1 MSIAT
6 EITRL
11 QNAKASI
18 KSAIENKGVSVP
30 SSTLLDGYANL
41 IAQISGGGSTGL
53 EYETGIYEPT
63 TDEYRP
69 TINFTNSHSV
79 PPTILTMYD
88 ATGTNLTDTNSNIA
102 NTYIDVYRLT
112 GVGYN
117 YNAQNSNFR
126 YATLHYTYRGTSA
139 TSINSGTQHFSYNS
153 DNTNS
158 SSSSYPR
165 YWVSYNNFHPY
176 SNSSS
181 RYWRAGRTY
190 KWVAVW
196 T

>member
-6 EITRL
+6 EISRL
-11 QNAKASI
+11 QTAKANI
-18 KSAIENKGVSVP
+18 KTAIEAKGVTVP

-53 EYETGIYEPT
+53 EYETGTYEPT

-69 TINFTNSHSV
+69 TINFINSHSV

-88 ATGTNLTDTNSNIA
+88 ATGTNLDTTNSNIA
-102 NTYIDVYRLT
+102 NTYIDLYRLA
-112 GVGYN
+112 GVGYS

-126 YATLHYTYRGTSA
+126 YATLHYTYRGTNKS
-139 TSINSGTQHFSYNS
+139 SINSGTQHFSYNS
-153 DNTNS
+153 DNTTS
-158 SSSSYPR
+158 SSSGYPR

-176 SNSSS
+176 SNSSA
-181 RYWRAGRTY
+181 RFWRAGRTY